1 MALSSAI
8 SAAKKTYAAALWAA
22 NKVNAVRSYAI
33 QKMGGVAAV
42 AGVIFAAVKAYTFNT
57 VGKAMGWIEAKL
69 ATAIPIVIGFLA
81 SMVGQPEKGVLREI
95 LEELT

>member
-8 SAAKKTYAAALWAA
+8 SPAKKTYAAALWAV
-22 NKVNAVRSYAI
+22 NKVKITRSQVI

-42 AGVIFAAVKAYTFNT
+42 AGVILAAVKAHTFST
-57 VGKAMGWIEAKL
+57 VGKAMDWIESKL
-69 ATAIPIVIGFLA
+69 ATVVPIVIGFLA
-81 SMVGQPEKGVLREI
+81 SQVGTPEKGVLREI